1 MNEYRRVLGER
12 GNERLRAFFETAS
25 ESGMR
30 KGELCRLR
38 REEIEID
45 SRTLKVSLPNKSN
58 RERVAFFSDRASLAI
73 REWLAVRNT
82 NCTHDFLFHNLHG
95 DPLSGKSI
103 SNEFKKTLCK
113 MYEGNIANETGF
125 DTFEIHKL
133 RHTFA
138 SELANG
144 GADAN
149 TLMTCLGHVC
159 AKSVDG
165 YTKLADHTTK
175 VGFSIAM
182 EKVERGT
189 PEGLGKRVLTTEEF
203 LLLMGETAS
212 LLI

>member
-1 MNEYRRVLGER
+1 
-12 GNERLRAFFETAS
+12 
-25 ESGMR
+25 
-30 KGELCRLR
+30 
-38 REEIEID
+38 
-45 SRTLKVSLPNKSN
+45 
-58 RERVAFFSDRASLAI
+58 
-73 REWLAVRNT
+73 
-82 NCTHDFLFHNLHG
+82 
-95 DPLSGKSI
+95 
-103 SNEFKKTLCK
+103 

-175 VGFSIAM
+175 VVFSIAM